1 MLSDTNQRVTVH
13 PFAPGLKTM
22 RDIPIVTAALAYDC
36 PTTMATYVLI
46 FHQAL
51 FIPTMDNNLI
61 CPAQLRSNQ
70 LTVNDTPLIHIPSEQ
85 RCAEDHSILGPVDL
99 HIPLSLDG
107 TVSYFDCRTPTSDE
121 VYSPSTRHIIVEMPA
136 NAEASLSI
144 VFEVPGKNSGVL

>member
-1 MLSDTNQRVTVH
+1 MTQPQSRSIGATTSYYIGSTSYSHSGPNPHGNTTGELDTHADTTALGRHALMLSDTNQRVTVH

-22 RDIPIVTAALAYDC
+22 KDIPIVSAALAYDC

-85 RCAEDHSILGPVDL
+85 RCAEDHSILGPDDL
-99 HIPLSLDG
+99 H
-107 TVSYFDCRTPTSDE
+107 
-121 VYSPSTRHIIVEMPA
+121 
-136 NAEASLSI
+136 
-144 VFEVPGKNSGVL
+144 